1 MQIPV
6 PKCIQTNQLHIR
18 CHSVTFIKYTFT
30 NSAHWSQSCTVM
42 NTKVCLRCLST
53 DESNSS
59 GLCEVLLSSCNC
71 KREAKIRHEKA
82 SEVTVYFLK
91 KNSVKVVW
99 LLLEKHQR
107 SDSFTIQ
114 SISYIRDTKIAKDFP
129 KMRELYFSL
138 FKMWN
143 RAFQIV
149 YGLCE
154 SIEKGLLVGRL
165 VVSRSQKNEIT
176 SRHAICFYLY
186 RSHKTE
192 WEEIFNSRNSG
203 DAKMLLR
210 KHV

>member
-1 MQIPV
+1 MSQYRR
-6 PKCIQTNQLHIR
+6 IQLQWLMRGFALKLQLQKR
-18 CHSVTFIKYTFT
+18 G
-30 NSAHWSQSCTVM
+30 Q
-42 NTKVCLRCLST
+42 NTTWKGLRGDS
-53 DESNSS
+53 
-59 GLCEVLLSSCNC
+59 
-71 KREAKIRHEKA
+71 IF
-82 SEVTVYFLK
+82 FLK

-203 DAKMLLR
+203 DAKRLLR